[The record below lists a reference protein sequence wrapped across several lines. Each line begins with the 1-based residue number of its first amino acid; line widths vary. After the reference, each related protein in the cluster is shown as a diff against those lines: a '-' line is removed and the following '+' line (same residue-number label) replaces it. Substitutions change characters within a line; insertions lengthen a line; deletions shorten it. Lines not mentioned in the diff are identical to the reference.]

1 MSFYNRILLKIKS
14 RLDKLNAI
22 SSSVKIPNKA
32 VIVGSSLK
40 GDIKLSDNI
49 TIGSSSLKG
58 EIYVGDS
65 TKITNSSL
73 RGVIEI
79 GNNNKIHG
87 ATLLGKIT
95 IGRYTSL
102 WGPNLDI
109 HSNQNASVTIGNFCS
124 IARNVTFQTFNH
136 NFKKS
141 TSYFI
146 GQNFFDEKWENEKVS
161 KGNIILN
168 NDVWIGTHCVILTGV
183 KIGNGAIIAA
193 NSVVTKDVPPYGIMA
208 GSPAKLIGYRFEQS
222 IIKQLEE
229 LAWWNWPD
237 EKIAKNK
244 TFFENEISEESLSNL
259 KHD

>member
-1 MSFYNRILLKIKS
+1 MSLYNLILNKIKNLIDHSNRIQK
-14 RLDKLNAI
+14 DTVI
-22 SSSVKIPNKA
+22 SKDA
-32 VIVGSSLK
+32 VI
-40 GDIKLSDNI
+40 
-49 TIGSSSLKG
+49 IGSKIGNKTVINEKVIVNYSDLRGEIQIGAKSKIVSSIIKG
-58 EIYVGDS
+58 EVIIGEKA
-65 TKITNSSL
+65 KI
-73 RGVIEI
+73 
-79 GNNNKIHG
+79 NNC
-87 ATLLGKIT
+87 TLLGKIK

-136 NFKKS
+136 NFKKP

-146 GQNFFDEKWENEKVS
+146 GQNFFDEKWANEKVS

-168 NDVWIGTHCVILTGV
+168 NDVWIGTHCIILTGV
-183 KIGNGAIIAA
+183 TIRNGAIVAA

-208 GSPAKLIGYRFEQS
+208 GSPAKLIGYRFEPSVIQ
-222 IIKQLEE
+222 QLEE
-229 LAWWNWPD
+229 LAWWNWSD

-244 TFFENEISEESLSNL
+244 AFFENEISEESLINV

>member
-1 MSFYNRILLKIKS
+1 MSLFNRILLKIKS
-14 RLDKLNAI
+14 RFDKLNAI

-58 EIYVGDS
+58 KIYVGDS

-136 NFKKS
+136 NFKKP

-146 GQNFFDEKWENEKVS
+146 GQNFFDEKWVNEKVS
-161 KGNIILN
+161 KGNIILD

-208 GSPAKLIGYRFEQS
+208 GSPAKLIGYRFEPS

-244 TFFENEISEESLSNL
+244 SFFENEISEESLSNL